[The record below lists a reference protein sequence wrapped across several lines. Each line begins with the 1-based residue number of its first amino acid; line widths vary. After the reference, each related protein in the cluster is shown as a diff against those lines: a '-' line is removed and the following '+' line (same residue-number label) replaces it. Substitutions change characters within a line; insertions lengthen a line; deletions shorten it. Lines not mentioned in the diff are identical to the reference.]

1 MAPFDN
7 PSTAKLTTKI
17 SPVLTDTM
25 PEFVVSVHPIFTD
38 FLKTYY
44 EFLESAELQLTVT
57 INNVLLE
64 SPIGSGTYRV
74 KNFKAGRT
82 IEFEKVDNYWGKDLA
97 VNKGKFNF
105 KEII

>member
-64 SPIGSGTYRV
+64 TSSDSSLLDEEGNEIAS
-74 KNFKAGRT
+74 
-82 IEFEKVDNYWGKDLA
+82 DNRK
-97 VNKGKFNF
+97 
-105 KEII
+105 IISSK